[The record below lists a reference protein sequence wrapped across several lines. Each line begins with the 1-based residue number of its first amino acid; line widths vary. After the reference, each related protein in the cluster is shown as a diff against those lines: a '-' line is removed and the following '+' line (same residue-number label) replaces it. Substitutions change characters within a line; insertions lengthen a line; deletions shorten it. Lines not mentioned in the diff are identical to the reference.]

1 MRVVLRCK
9 REREGGGVRRRG
21 FWGDIA
27 TMRSLNSHTTCDT
40 KNVAITRN
48 YAKVVH
54 VHEVKVKG
62 IDIIVL
68 CYECYSRNGK
78 MSSKEG

>member
-1 MRVVLRCK
+1 
-9 REREGGGVRRRG
+9 
-21 FWGDIA
+21 
-27 TMRSLNSHTTCDT
+27 MRSLNSHTTCDT

-48 YAKVVH
+48 YAKVVR
-54 VHEVKVKG
+54 VHKVKVKG